1 MQTELYY
8 LKKRRDELISVQR
21 LFSFDFSEE
30 IANLNKQIDQLV
42 LLEKVNDRLD
52 KIEQGLNSLDAPLRG
67 DMKHFIKGE
76 FTLEEMN
83 GVISFMQMQETSDRL
98 RSCAVDYETEW
109 CDLYVSVDVDGCCVI
124 EKA

>member
-42 LLEKVNDRLD
+42 LLEKVNDRLG
-52 KIEQGLNSLDAPLRG
+52 KIEQGLNSLDTTLRG
-67 DMKHFIKGE
+67 DMKHYISGE
-76 FTLEEMN
+76 FTLTELN
-83 GVISFMQMQETSDRL
+83 GLISFMRMQETSDRL
-98 RSCAVDYETEW
+98 TSCNCDYETEW
-109 CDLYVSVDVDGCCVI
+109 VDLYAICDVNGCCVI

>member
-1 MQTELYY
+1 MQTKLYY

-52 KIEQGLNSLDAPLRG
+52 KIEQGLNSLDTPLRG